1 MSQNILTI
9 EASLFGQQGVS
20 TELLKV
26 LQDHLSSL
34 LPEPELVT
42 RNVMDGSLPHFDGN
56 TMASIGEGK
65 AELADTLI
73 EEVKAADY
81 LLLAAPMYNF
91 SVPSQLKSW
100 FDHIARA
107 GVTFQYTDEGP
118 VGLLSD
124 KKVYVVLSFG
134 GKHKD
139 QVTDTQSSFLKTM
152 LGFIGLKDVEFIY
165 AEGLAMG
172 DESKQQSIA
181 NAKQQIMA
189 LTV

>member
-26 LQDHLSSL
+26 LQDHLSSF
-34 LPEPELVT
+34 LPESELIT
-42 RNVMDGSLPHFDGN
+42 RNVMDGTLPHFDGS
-56 TMASIGEGK
+56 TMAAIGEGK
-65 AELADTLI
+65 AQLADTLI

-91 SVPSQLKSW
+91 FIPSQLKAW

-107 GVTFQYTDEGP
+107 GVTFRYTEEGP

-139 QVTDTQSSFLKTM
+139 QVTDTQSTYLRTM

-165 AEGLAMG
+165 AEGLSMG
-172 DESKQQSIA
+172 GDTKQQSIA
-181 NAKQQIMA
+181 KAKQQIMT
-189 LTV
+189 LTI